1 MVIGLTGGISS
12 GKSTVSAFLA
22 KLGAAVINADEI
34 GHEAFR
40 PHTEIWRQVVTAFG
54 EGITKT
60 GGEIDRHKL
69 GEIVFN
75 DAKSLEKLNE
85 IMHPAM
91 YRIAEQKITE
101 LLKKGMDII
110 VLEAP
115 LLVEAGWLPLVDT
128 VWVTIADEITVVK
141 RLRRRNGLSEE
152 QAMARIRSQLPA
164 EEKVKYADVIINTGG
179 TLDEVQ
185 DRIEELW
192 YNLHKQL

>member
-60 GGEIDRHKL
+60 GGEIDRQKL